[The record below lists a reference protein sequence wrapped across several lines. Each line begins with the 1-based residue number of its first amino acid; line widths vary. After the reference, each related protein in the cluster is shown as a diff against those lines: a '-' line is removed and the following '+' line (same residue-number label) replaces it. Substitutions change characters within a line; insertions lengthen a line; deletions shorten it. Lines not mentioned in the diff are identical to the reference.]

1 MEEFQQQKSQVSKI
15 TSLLTLLKTAIS
27 KFDYPCKWRALIGHF
42 RVLKTP
48 TWKMKPS
55 AQPFLWEWV
64 LFPWERKII
73 FISKAENS
81 TSFWYRGPGE
91 LGNDLLAR
99 SRGLLISCQI
109 SIIVQTTKKNKYY
122 ISLSRTSSWCL
133 ARGPWVW
140 VAEPAIREAHKRVQ
154 TNINKN
160 TLNNL
165 TEQYFYDIKRS
176 FPIFVKYFI

>member
-27 KFDYPCKWRALIGHF
+27 KFDYPCKWHALIGHF

-99 SRGLLISCQI
+99 SRGLPISCQI
-109 SIIVQTTKKNKYY
+109 SIIVQTTKKINITFHYPRLPPGVSPEDSGSELP
-122 ISLSRTSSWCL
+122 SLR
-133 ARGPWVW
+133 
-140 VAEPAIREAHKRVQ
+140 
-154 TNINKN
+154 
-160 TLNNL
+160 
-165 TEQYFYDIKRS
+165 
-176 FPIFVKYFI
+176 